1 MSKDQNLD
9 DLLRERFLDYEQSPP
24 AYLLENILDKVS
36 DNRKRRKLVFM
47 RIVGAAAA
55 ILLAFIAGWQ
65 LNENTNEVQK
75 LQSATVNAI
84 VPNGEIVHQSDA
96 VSISNEQSGTVASSA
111 VVSSDLVAALKPRDQ
126 VPAHRSGTSKM
137 GSSVRSDGESLPMK
151 PMQTLYRL
159 LKSDVA
165 IVKKG
170 HVINIEEKK
179 KILGNLSIDQ
189 QIIEQNKLVC
199 LAEKSGRDKSR
210 WAVGASLAPAYRVN
224 RSTQS
229 SQYASNMVSSSSS
242 PMGLDGGISVEYKR
256 GKRLSLQSGVYYSGI
271 GQNSGRNSRSGRNN
285 YEYSLDVSSPNT
297 PVNITNS
304 KMLMNSSAGVIQFDE
319 VPMGIV
325 LNSSF
330 DGNTLATAVVSSN
343 AKLIQNFEY
352 LEIPLYL
359 RYTLFDSKFDV
370 QMIGGF
376 STNLLVGNKAFVEN
390 SSGRSLVGKTQDME
404 SMNYSS
410 TLGIGVKYDLSK
422 RVSINVEPRIKYY
435 LNSLSSNSSVNYK
448 PYSIGVFTGLSYE
461 F

>member
-1 MSKDQNLD
+1 
-9 DLLRERFLDYEQSPP
+9 
-24 AYLLENILDKVS
+24 
-36 DNRKRRKLVFM
+36 
-47 RIVGAAAA
+47 
-55 ILLAFIAGWQ
+55 
-65 LNENTNEVQK
+65 
-75 LQSATVNAI
+75 
-84 VPNGEIVHQSDA
+84 
-96 VSISNEQSGTVASSA
+96 
-111 VVSSDLVAALKPRDQ
+111 
-126 VPAHRSGTSKM
+126 
-137 GSSVRSDGESLPMK
+137 
-151 PMQTLYRL
+151 
-159 LKSDVA
+159 
-165 IVKKG
+165 
-170 HVINIEEKK
+170 
-179 KILGNLSIDQ
+179 
-189 QIIEQNKLVC
+189 
-199 LAEKSGRDKSR
+199 
-210 WAVGASLAPAYRVN
+210 
-224 RSTQS
+224 
-229 SQYASNMVSSSSS
+229 
-242 PMGLDGGISVEYKR
+242 
-256 GKRLSLQSGVYYSGI
+256 
-271 GQNSGRNSRSGRNN
+271 
-285 YEYSLDVSSPNT
+285 
-297 PVNITNS
+297 
-304 KMLMNSSAGVIQFDE
+304 MLMNSSAGVIQFDE